1 MNTYLMDN
9 IDAIENKIMT
19 IRGMQVMFDRDLA
32 FLYDV
37 ENRVLN
43 QKVNRNIVRFPEE
56 FCFKL
61 NNEEFENWKSQ
72 IVISNSDKMGL
83 RKPPTVFSEQGV
95 AMLSAVLKSQ
105 TAIKVSLQIMKAF
118 VAMRKTMAATGNM
131 IQRIEG
137 VEKKLL
143 QTDEKFEK
151 IFTALEQKD
160 SLPTQG
166 IFFNGQIFD
175 AYKFVADIIRKAKH
189 SIVLIDNYVDDNT
202 LQLFTKKKAGVI
214 VIIYTQKIT
223 RQLELDV
230 EKFNQ
235 QYINLVVKKINHNH
249 DRFLIID
256 QKEMYHIGA
265 SLKDLGNKMFGFSK
279 MDAQTVMML
288 NKLGEVKNGD

>member
-1 MNTYLMDN
+1 MNTYLMEN
-9 IDAIENKIMT
+9 MDAIENKIMT

-32 FLYDV
+32 ILYDV

-43 QKVNRNIVRFPEE
+43 QTVSRNIVRFPEE

-72 IVISNSDKMGL
+72 IVISKSDKMGL
-83 RKPPTVFSEQGV
+83 RKPPTVFTEQGV
-95 AMLSAVLKSQ
+95 AMLSALLKSEA
-105 TAIKVSLQIMKAF
+105 AINVSLQIMKAF
-118 VAMRKTMAATGNM
+118 VAMRKTIAATGNM

-143 QTDEKFEK
+143 LTDGKFEK
-151 IFTALEQKD
+151 IFSALEQKD
-160 SLPTQG
+160 TLPTQG

-175 AYKFVADIIRKAKH
+175 AYKFVSDIIRKAKY

-202 LQLFTKKKAGVI
+202 LQLFTKRKAGVI
-214 VIIYTQKIT
+214 VTIYTQKIT
-223 RQLELDV
+223 RQFELDV

-235 QYINLVVKKINHNH
+235 QYSKLEVKKLNHNH

-279 MDAQTVMML
+279 MNAQTVMML
-288 NKLGEVKNGD
+288 NKLGEIKKA

>member
-1 MNTYLMDN
+1 MNTYLMEN

-32 FLYDV
+32 ILYDV

-43 QKVNRNIVRFPEE
+43 QMVSRNIVRFPEE

-83 RKPPTVFSEQGV
+83 RKPPTVFTEQGV
-95 AMLSAVLKSQ
+95 AMLSAVLKSE
-105 TAIKVSLQIMKAF
+105 TAINVSLQIMNAF
-118 VAMRKTMAATGNM
+118 VAMRKTIAAAGNM

-143 QTDEKFEK
+143 QTDLKFEK

-160 SLPTQG
+160 ILPTQG

-175 AYKFVADIIRKAKH
+175 SYKFVLDIIRRAKH

-202 LQLFTKKKAGVI
+202 LQLFTKRKAGVI
-214 VIIYTQKIT
+214 VTIYTQKIT

-235 QYINLVVKKINHNH
+235 QYSKLEVKKLNHNH

-288 NKLGEVKNGD
+288 NKLGEV

>member
-1 MNTYLMDN
+1 MEN

-19 IRGMQVMFDRDLA
+19 IRGKQVMLDRDLA
-32 FLYDV
+32 ILYDV

-43 QKVNRNIVRFPEE
+43 QTVSRNIVRFPEE

-83 RKPPTVFSEQGV
+83 RKPPTVFTEHGV
-95 AMLSAVLKSQ
+95 AMLSAVLKSE
-105 TAIKVSLQIMKAF
+105 TAINVSLQIMKAF
-118 VAMRKTMAATGNM
+118 VAMRKSIAATGNM

-143 QTDEKFEK
+143 QTDLKFEK

-160 SLPTQG
+160 TLPTQG

-175 AYKFVADIIRKAKH
+175 AYKFVSDIIRKAKY

-202 LQLFTKKKAGVI
+202 LQIFAKRKAGVI

-235 QYINLVVKKINHNH
+235 QYSKLEVKKLNHNH

-279 MDAQTVMML
+279 MDTQAIKML
-288 NKLGEVKNGD
+288 NKLKEV

>member
-1 MNTYLMDN
+1 MNTYLMGN

-32 FLYDV
+32 ILYDV

-43 QKVNRNIVRFPEE
+43 QKVSRNIVRFPEE

-83 RKPPTVFSEQGV
+83 RKPPTVFTEQGV
-95 AMLSAVLKSQ
+95 AMLSAVLKSE
-105 TAIKVSLQIMKAF
+105 TAINVSMQIMKAF

-160 SLPTQG
+160 TLPTQG

-202 LQLFTKKKAGVI
+202 LQLFTKRKAGVI
-214 VIIYTQKIT
+214 VTIYTQKIT

-230 EKFNQ
+230 EKFSQ
-235 QYINLVVKKINHNH
+235 QYSKLEVKKLNHNH

-279 MDAQTVMML
+279 MDAETVIML
-288 NKLGEVKNGD
+288 NKLKEV

>member
-1 MNTYLMDN
+1 MNTYLMEN

-32 FLYDV
+32 ILYNV

-43 QKVNRNIVRFPEE
+43 QTVSRNIVRFPKE

-83 RKPPTVFSEQGV
+83 RKPPTVFTEQGV
-95 AMLSAVLKSQ
+95 AMLSAVLKSE
-105 TAIKVSLQIMKAF
+105 TAINVSLQIMKAF

-137 VEKKLL
+137 VEKKLM

-160 SLPTQG
+160 TLPTQG

-202 LQLFTKKKAGVI
+202 LQLFTKRKADVN
-214 VIIYTQKIT
+214 VTIYTQKIT

-235 QYINLVVKKINHNH
+235 QYSNLELKKINHNH

>member
-1 MNTYLMDN
+1 MEN
-9 IDAIENKIMT
+9 IDAIKNKILSV
-19 IRGMQVMFDRDLA
+19 RGFQVMLDGQLA
-32 FLYDV
+32 SLYGV
-37 ENRVLN
+37 ETRAVN
-43 QKVNRNIVRFPEE
+43 QSVKRNIERFPEE
-56 FCFKL
+56 FMFQL
-61 NNEEFENWKSQ
+61 NVAEWEHLKSQ
-72 IVISNSDKMGL
+72 NVISSLGSHGGN
-83 RKPPTVFSEQGV
+83 RKPPTVFTEQGV
-95 AMLSAVLKSQ
+95 AMLSAVLKSE
-105 TAIKVSLQIMKAF
+105 TAINVSLQIMKAF
-118 VAMRKTMAATGNM
+118 VAMRKTIASTGNM
-131 IQRIEG
+131 IQRIEV

-160 SLPTQG
+160 TLPTQG

-175 AYKFVADIIRKAKH
+175 AYKFVLDIMRKAKH

-202 LQLFTKKKAGVI
+202 LQLFTKRKAGVI
-214 VIIYTQKIT
+214 VTIYTQKIT

-235 QYINLVVKKINHNH
+235 QYSKLEVKKLNHNH

-279 MDAQTVMML
+279 MDAETVMML

>member
-1 MNTYLMDN
+1 MNTYLMEN

-32 FLYDV
+32 ILYDV

-43 QKVNRNIVRFPEE
+43 QAVSRNIVRFPEE

-95 AMLSAVLKSQ
+95 AMLSAVLKSE
-105 TAIKVSLQIMKAF
+105 TAINVSMQIMKAF

-160 SLPTQG
+160 TLPTQG

-175 AYKFVADIIRKAKH
+175 AYKFVADIIRKAKQ

-202 LQLFTKKKAGVI
+202 LQLFTKRKAGVI

-235 QYINLVVKKINHNH
+235 QYSNL
-249 DRFLIID
+249 
-256 QKEMYHIGA
+256 E
-265 SLKDLGNKMFGFSK
+265 LKNKPQPRSFF
-279 MDAQTVMML
+279 
-288 NKLGEVKNGD
+288 NY